1 MPPYRKSAPPPTRD
15 EHPPI
20 GEEVIVY
27 SVLAGVGVWPVAG
40 SLSDHVA
47 FHTEATIGL
56 FMLIAGVLGLVACA
70 RSAWIARHPR
80 RDDASPGDRAS
91 G

>member
-1 MPPYRKSAPPPTRD
+1 MPPYRKPAPPPTSS

-40 SLSDHVA
+40 SLADHVP

-56 FMLIAGVLGLVACA
+56 FMLIAGLLGLVACGRVVWMA
-70 RSAWIARHPR
+70 RRGL
-80 RDDASPGDRAS
+80 PGS
-91 G
+91 